1 MQLLSQVFSAKTA
14 HNQLFT
20 ICLSI
25 CKNFSLSFLWK
36 ASHKKLGETQT
47 KPITTE

>member
-25 CKNFSLSFLWK
+25 CKNFSLGDVDMSR
-36 ASHKKLGETQT
+36 
-47 KPITTE
+47 